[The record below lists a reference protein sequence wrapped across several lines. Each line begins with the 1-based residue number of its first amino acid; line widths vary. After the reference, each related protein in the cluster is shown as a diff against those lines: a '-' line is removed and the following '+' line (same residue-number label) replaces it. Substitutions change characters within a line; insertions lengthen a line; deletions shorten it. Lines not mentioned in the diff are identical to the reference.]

1 MTIQEW
7 KPRLINKTKNIIA
20 IASYYGK
27 APQLR
32 MLAEEC
38 SELAKEALKAIRS
51 KGDNRNA
58 LIEEM
63 ADVEIMMEQNRYLWS
78 ISYEEIFKVKEE
90 KLARQLERIRIEKE
104 NQTKIKA

>member
-20 IASYYGK
+20 IASHYGK

-38 SELAKEALKAIRS
+38 SELQRKH
-51 KGDNRNA
+51 
-58 LIEEM
+58 
-63 ADVEIMMEQNRYLWS
+63 
-78 ISYEEIFKVKEE
+78 
-90 KLARQLERIRIEKE
+90 
-104 NQTKIKA
+104 